1 MKKILII
8 LAVVIS
14 ILCINKKDEVIIPNN
29 AIRFRVISSSNTIED
44 QTIKNKVS
52 KNIQEKIYELTK
64 NSNSYTET
72 KKVLDTNYEYLKKSI
87 EEELKSNNVSYD
99 YRLNIGRNYFPSKQY
114 KGIKYDAG
122 YYDSVSIELGN
133 HDGLN
138 WWCIIYPPLCLID
151 EDTSDV
157 EYTTLA
163 RELIDNVKDK

>member
-8 LAVVIS
+8 IAVIIS
-14 ILCINKKDEVIIPNN
+14 ILCINKKDEVIIPSN

-64 NSNSYTET
+64 NSSSYIET
-72 KKVLDTNYEYLKKSI
+72 KKVLDTNYEYLKDSI
-87 EEELKSNNVSYD
+87 EEELKSNNANYD
-99 YRLNIGRNYFPSKQY
+99 YRLNIGRNDFPSKQY

-122 YYDSVSIELGN
+122 YYDSVTIELGN
-133 HDGLN
+133 HEGLN

-163 RELIDNVKDK
+163 RELIDNVKK

>member
-8 LAVVIS
+8 IAVIIS

-64 NSNSYTET
+64 NSSSYIET
-72 KKVLDTNYEYLKKSI
+72 KKVLDTNYEYLKDSI

-122 YYDSVSIELGN
+122 YYDSVTIELGN
-133 HDGLN
+133 HEGLN

-163 RELIDNVKDK
+163 RELIDNVKK

>member
-8 LAVVIS
+8 IAVIIS

-29 AIRFRVISSSNTIED
+29 AIRFRVTSSSNTIED

-64 NSNSYTET
+64 NSSSYIET
-72 KKVLDTNYEYLKKSI
+72 KKELDTNYEYLKNSI

-122 YYDSVSIELGN
+122 YYDSVTIELGN
-133 HDGLN
+133 HEGLN

-163 RELIDNVKDK
+163 RELIDNVKK

>member
-8 LAVVIS
+8 IAVIIS
-14 ILCINKKDEVIIPNN
+14 ILCINKKDEVIIPSN

-64 NSNSYTET
+64 NSSSYIET
-72 KKVLDTNYEYLKKSI
+72 KKVLDTNYEYLKDSI
-87 EEELKSNNVSYD
+87 EEELKSNNANYD

-122 YYDSVSIELGN
+122 YYDSVTIELGN
-133 HDGLN
+133 HEGLN

-163 RELIDNVKDK
+163 RELIDNVKK

>member
-8 LAVVIS
+8 VAIVIS

-29 AIRFRVISSSNTIED
+29 AIRFRVVSSSNTLSD

-52 KNIQEKIYELTK
+52 KNIQNKIYELTK
-64 NSNSYTET
+64 NTSTYTET
-72 KKVLDTNYEYLKKSI
+72 KKVLDNNYEYLKDSI
-87 EEELKSNNVSYD
+87 EEELKNSNVNYSYH
-99 YRLNIGRNYFPSKQY
+99 LNIGRNYFPGKEY

-151 EDTSDV
+151 EDTTDI

-163 RELIDNVKDK
+163 QELIDNVKN

>member
-8 LAVVIS
+8 IAVIIS
-14 ILCINKKDEVIIPNN
+14 ILCINKKDEVIIPSN

-64 NSNSYTET
+64 NSSSYIET
-72 KKVLDTNYEYLKKSI
+72 KKVLDTNYEYLKDSI

-122 YYDSVSIELGN
+122 YYDSVTIELGN
-133 HDGLN
+133 HEGLN

-163 RELIDNVKDK
+163 RELIDNVKK

>member
-8 LAVVIS
+8 VAIVIS

-29 AIRFRVISSSNTIED
+29 AIRFRVVSSSNTLSD

-52 KNIQEKIYELTK
+52 KNIQNKIYELTK
-64 NSNSYTET
+64 NTSTYTET
-72 KKVLDTNYEYLKKSI
+72 KKVLDNNYEYLKDSI
-87 EEELKSNNVSYD
+87 EEELKNSNVNYSYH
-99 YRLNIGRNYFPSKQY
+99 LNIGRNYFPSKEY

-151 EDTSDV
+151 EDTTDI

-163 RELIDNVKDK
+163 QELIDNVKN

>member
-8 LAVVIS
+8 IAVIIS
-14 ILCINKKDEVIIPNN
+14 ILCINKKDEVIIPSN

-64 NSNSYTET
+64 NSSSYVET
-72 KKVLDTNYEYLKKSI
+72 KKVLDTNYEYLKNSI

-122 YYDSVSIELGN
+122 YYDSVTIELGN
-133 HDGLN
+133 HEGLN

-163 RELIDNVKDK
+163 RELIDNVKK

>member
-8 LAVVIS
+8 IAVIIS

-64 NSNSYTET
+64 NSSSYIET
-72 KKVLDTNYEYLKKSI
+72 KKVLDTNYEYLKNSI

-122 YYDSVSIELGN
+122 YYDSVTIELGN
-133 HDGLN
+133 HEGLN

-163 RELIDNVKDK
+163 RELIDNVKK

>member
-8 LAVVIS
+8 IAVIIS
-14 ILCINKKDEVIIPNN
+14 ILCINKKDEVIIPSN

-64 NSNSYTET
+64 NSSSYIET
-72 KKVLDTNYEYLKKSI
+72 KKVLDTNYEYLKNSI

-122 YYDSVSIELGN
+122 YYDSVTIELGN
-133 HDGLN
+133 HEGLN

-163 RELIDNVKDK
+163 RELIDNVKK

>member
-8 LAVVIS
+8 IAVIIS
-14 ILCINKKDEVIIPNN
+14 ILCINKKDEVIIPTN

-64 NSNSYTET
+64 NSSSYIET
-72 KKVLDTNYEYLKKSI
+72 KKVLDTNYEYLKDSI

-122 YYDSVSIELGN
+122 YYDSVTIELGN
-133 HDGLN
+133 HEGLN

-163 RELIDNVKDK
+163 RELIDNVKK

>member
-8 LAVVIS
+8 VAIVIS

-29 AIRFRVISSSNTIED
+29 AIRFRVVSSSNTLSD

-52 KNIQEKIYELTK
+52 KNIQNKIYVLTK
-64 NSNSYTET
+64 NTSTYTET
-72 KKVLDTNYEYLKKSI
+72 KKVLDNNYEYLKDSI
-87 EEELKSNNVSYD
+87 EEELKNSNVNYSYH
-99 YRLNIGRNYFPSKQY
+99 LNIGRNYFPSKEY

-151 EDTSDV
+151 EDTTDI

-163 RELIDNVKDK
+163 QELIDNVKN

>member
-8 LAVVIS
+8 VAVIIS
-14 ILCINKKDEVIIPNN
+14 FLCINKKDEVIIPNN
-29 AIRFRVISSSNTIED
+29 AIRFRVVSSSNTLSD

-52 KNIQEKIYELTK
+52 KNIQNKIYELTK
-64 NSNSYTET
+64 NTSTYTET
-72 KKVLDTNYEYLKKSI
+72 KKVLDNNYEYLKDSI
-87 EEELKSNNVSYD
+87 EEELKNSNVNYSYH
-99 YRLNIGRNYFPSKQY
+99 LNIGRNYFPSKEY

-151 EDTSDV
+151 EDTTDI

-163 RELIDNVKDK
+163 QELIDNVKN

>member
-8 LAVVIS
+8 VAIVIS

-29 AIRFRVISSSNTIED
+29 AIRFRVVSSSNTLSD

-52 KNIQEKIYELTK
+52 KNIQNKIYELTK
-64 NSNSYTET
+64 NTSTYTET
-72 KKVLDTNYEYLKKSI
+72 KKVLDNNYAYLKDSI
-87 EEELKSNNVSYD
+87 EEELKNSNVNYSYH
-99 YRLNIGRNYFPSKQY
+99 LNIGRNYFPSKEY

-151 EDTSDV
+151 EDTTDI

-163 RELIDNVKDK
+163 QELIDNVKN

>member
-8 LAVVIS
+8 VAIVIS

-29 AIRFRVISSSNTIED
+29 AIRFRVVSSSNTLGD

-52 KNIQEKIYELTK
+52 KNIQNKIYELTK
-64 NSNSYTET
+64 NTSTYTET
-72 KKVLDTNYEYLKKSI
+72 KKVLDNNYEYLKDSI
-87 EEELKSNNVSYD
+87 EEELKNSNVNYSYH
-99 YRLNIGRNYFPSKQY
+99 LNIGRNYFPSKEY

-151 EDTSDV
+151 EDTTDI

-163 RELIDNVKDK
+163 QELIDNVKN

>member
-8 LAVVIS
+8 MAVVIS
-14 ILCINKKDEVIIPNN
+14 IMCINKKDEVIIPNN
-29 AIRFRVISSSNTIED
+29 AIRFRVVSSSNTLSD
-44 QTIKNKVS
+44 QTIKNKIS
-52 KNIQEKIYELTK
+52 KNIQNKIYELTK
-64 NSNSYTET
+64 NTSTYMET
-72 KKVLDTNYEYLKKSI
+72 KKVLDNNYDYLKESI
-87 EEELKSNNVSYD
+87 EEELKNNNVNYSYH
-99 YRLNIGRNYFPSKQY
+99 LNIGRNYFPSKQY

-151 EDTSDV
+151 EDTTDI

-163 RELIDNVKDK
+163 KELLENVKN

>member
-8 LAVVIS
+8 VAVIIS

-52 KNIQEKIYELTK
+52 KNIQNKIYELTK
-64 NSNSYTET
+64 NTSTYTET
-72 KKVLDTNYEYLKKSI
+72 KKVLDNNYEYLKDSI
-87 EEELKSNNVSYD
+87 EEELKNSNINYSYH
-99 YRLNIGRNYFPSKQY
+99 LNIGRNYFPSKEY

-151 EDTSDV
+151 EDTTNI

-163 RELIDNVKDK
+163 QELIDNVKN

>member
-8 LAVVIS
+8 VAIVIS

-29 AIRFRVISSSNTIED
+29 AIRFRVVSSSNTLSD

-52 KNIQEKIYELTK
+52 KNIQNKIYELTK
-64 NSNSYTET
+64 NTSTYTET
-72 KKVLDTNYEYLKKSI
+72 KKVLDNNYEYLKDSI
-87 EEELKSNNVSYD
+87 EEELKNSNVNYSYH
-99 YRLNIGRNYFPSKQY
+99 LNIGRNYFPSKEY

-151 EDTSDV
+151 EDTTDI

-163 RELIDNVKDK
+163 KELLENVKN